1 MILPETR
8 SQQTMNVIEK
18 VCSQI
23 EANSAAKLEGKLVA
37 RVRSARANYPEDSD
51 NEMELVRTLLSRL
64 GEAKSESS
72 SAGAS

>member
-8 SQQTMNVIEK
+8 SQQAVNVIEK
-18 VCSQI
+18 LVGQI
-23 EANSAAKLEGKLVA
+23 EANAAAKLDGKLVI
-37 RVRSARANYPEDSD
+37 RVKSARANFPEDSD

-64 GEAKSESS
+64 GEAKSASS